1 MLCTIIQCTSVISSY
16 EQSFFTFLLDIIYIC
31 MHTVYGYLATTE
43 TRHQAIRH
51 HNFIKRPQRSRHK
64 NEQLLMANWLLAK
77 RPGREVNLYS
87 ALCFERLFSGHSYSH
102 LHLGSLGLASCKRSL
117 NYQQSRYWEVATV
130 RDRKA
135 DICVPF
141 QALALRG
148 LFNYRIPAEN
158 VIPPR
163 VHPRFCAGEV
173 ISFRYKVSQQHHINV
188 EPLVSVWKKP
198 PGGLKRVERA

>member
-1 MLCTIIQCTSVISSY
+1 MY
-16 EQSFFTFLLDIIYIC
+16 

-43 TRHQAIRH
+43 TPHQAIRH
-51 HNFIKRPQRSRHK
+51 HNFIKLLQRSRRE
-64 NEQLLMANWLLAK
+64 NEQLLMANWLEAK

-117 NYQQSRYWEVATV
+117 NYQQNRYWEVATV

-141 QALALRG
+141 QALPLRG
-148 LFNYRIPAEN
+148 
-158 VIPPR
+158 
-163 VHPRFCAGEV
+163 
-173 ISFRYKVSQQHHINV
+173 
-188 EPLVSVWKKP
+188 
-198 PGGLKRVERA
+198 